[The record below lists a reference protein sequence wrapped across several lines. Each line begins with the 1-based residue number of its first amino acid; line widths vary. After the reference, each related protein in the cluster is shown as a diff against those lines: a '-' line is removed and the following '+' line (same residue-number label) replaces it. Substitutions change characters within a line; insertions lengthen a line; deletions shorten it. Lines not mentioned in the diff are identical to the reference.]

1 MLSDQ
6 AELPVRNEILNLPVH
21 KHFTTRQNLE
31 IWFVLQ
37 TIKIIFFFSINAR
50 GRFQGFRRG
59 WNFFYMEEIFV
70 HIYTHIYI
78 RACGHVLIYIC
89 MYMNFCIPKVVFAP
103 FA

>member
-37 TIKIIFFFSINAR
+37 TIKIIFFFPLMR
-50 GRFQGFRRG
+50 GEDFRDLEEVG
-59 WNFFYMEEIFV
+59 TFFIWRKYLF
-70 HIYTHIYI
+70 IYIHIYI
-78 RACGHVLIYIC
+78 FVRVG
-89 MYMNFCIPKVVFAP
+89 MF
-103 FA
+103 